1 MNTSHVPGAQQSAP
15 QPWQG
20 KLLFINGCF
29 LVVVGSAAMRSELR
43 AYFGGKGPLAAAF
56 YHSPYTIGFVEAH
69 GLAILTGLQLL
80 WASRRRRKWFWH
92 LSATLVHLL
101 LGGSNLLFWRSFV
114 HFHRIPVGIITTIM
128 HGCFSVTHVLAF
140 VSARSTP
147 SSDAAVEK
155 IRSALR
161 GGVV

>member
-1 MNTSHVPGAQQSAP
+1 MNTSHISGAQKSVP

-29 LVVVGSAAMRSELR
+29 LVMAGSVAMRSELR

-56 YHSPYTIGFVEAH
+56 YHSPYTIGFVESH
-69 GLAILTGLQLL
+69 GLAILMGLQLL
-80 WASRRRRKWFWH
+80 RASRRRQKWFWH

-114 HFHRIPVGIITTIM
+114 HFHRKPVGIITTIM
-128 HGCFSVTHVLAF
+128 HWCFSVTHVLAF
-140 VSARSTP
+140 FSARSTP
-147 SSDAAVEK
+147 SSDTAVEK
-155 IRSALR
+155 IRSALK